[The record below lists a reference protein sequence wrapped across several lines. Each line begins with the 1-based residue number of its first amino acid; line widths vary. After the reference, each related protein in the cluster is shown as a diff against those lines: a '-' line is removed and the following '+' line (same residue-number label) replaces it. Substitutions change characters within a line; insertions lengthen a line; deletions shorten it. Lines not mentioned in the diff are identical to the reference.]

1 MSTTVILI
9 RHAEK
14 VDPRDGAFNVG
25 LDGRARTTGL
35 SVRGWQRAGALVPL
49 FTPQGAP
56 RRDPRL
62 ATPMA
67 IYAASD
73 RPRSHRPTL
82 TVGPL
87 AEALG
92 LPVQSAFRSGRDEE
106 ALLTDALAIDG
117 PVLVCWRHDD
127 LPRFV
132 RTLVGGDT
140 PLRWASSCYD
150 EVWVLAQAPSGR
162 WVRHVVH
169 PALLAGDRAPQF
181 DEVDAARS
189 RAASASRVSS
199 SSRSIG
205 LTR

>member
-1 MSTTVILI
+1 VSTTLILI

-14 VDPRDGAFNVG
+14 VAPGSGAFNVG
-25 LDGRARTTGL
+25 ADGRARTTGL

-49 FTPQGAP
+49 FTPHDSP
-56 RRDPRL
+56 RRDARL
-62 ATPMA
+62 GTPVA

-106 ALLTDALAIDG
+106 ALLTDALALEG

-132 RTLVGGDT
+132 HTLVGGDRA
-140 PLRWASSCYD
+140 LRWASRCYD
-150 EVWVLAQAPSGR
+150 EVWVLAQAPDGR

-189 RAASASRVSS
+189 RAASASSASS
-199 SSRSIG
+199 ASRSIG

>member
-1 MSTTVILI
+1 MTPAIILI

-14 VDPRDGAFNVG
+14 VAPRDRASNVDP
-25 LDGRARTTGL
+25 DGRPRASGL

-49 FTPQGAP
+49 FTAQGAP

-62 ATPMA
+62 ATPVA

-87 AEALG
+87 ADALG
-92 LPVQSAFRSGRDEE
+92 LPVQSGFRSGKDEE
-106 ALLTDALAIDG
+106 ALLTDALAVDG

-132 RTLVGGDT
+132 HTLVGGDT
-140 PLRWASSCYD
+140 RLRWASRCYD
-150 EVWVLAQAPSGR
+150 EVWVLAPAPDGR

-189 RAASASRVSS
+189 RAASASMASS

>member
-1 MSTTVILI
+1 VG
-9 RHAEK
+9 
-14 VDPRDGAFNVG
+14 PDGEA
-25 LDGRARTTGL
+25 RATGL

-49 FTPQGAP
+49 FSPGGAA

-62 ATPMA
+62 VTPVA

-87 AEALG
+87 ADALG
-92 LPVQSAFRSGRDEE
+92 LDVQSTFRSGRDEE
-106 ALLTDALAIDG
+106 ALLTDALAIGG

-132 RTLVGGDT
+132 RTLVDGHDD
-140 PLRWASSCYD
+140 LRWDGRCYD
-150 EVWVLAQAPSGR
+150 EVWVLSQAPEGR
-162 WVRHVVH
+162 WVRRVVL

-181 DEVDAARS
+181 DEVEAARS
-189 RAASASRVSS
+189 RAASASMASS
-199 SSRSIG
+199 CSRSIG

>member
-1 MSTTVILI
+1 MTTTIILI
-9 RHAEK
+9 RHGEK
-14 VDPRDGAFNVG
+14 VAPRDGASNVG
-25 LDGRARTTGL
+25 ADGRERSTGL

-49 FTPQGAP
+49 FMPHGAP

-62 ATPMA
+62 ATPVA

-87 AEALG
+87 AETLG
-92 LPVQSAFRSGRDEE
+92 LPVESAFRSGRDEE
-106 ALLTDALAIDG
+106 ALLTEALAVDG

-132 RTLVGGDT
+132 RTLLGGHES
-140 PLRWASSCYD
+140 LRWESGCYD
-150 EVWVLAQAPSGR
+150 EVWVLAPAPDGR

-169 PALLAGDRAPQF
+169 PALLAGYRHHLVKPMDLEQLEDMLA
-181 DEVDAARS
+181 EAARE
-189 RAASASRVSS
+189 RAASTSS
-199 SSRSIG
+199 N
-205 LTR
+205 